1 MEAVLKRVA
10 GDDIELI
17 LPKGAAALDVDVET
31 ERVERV
37 LVNVASYARERMPA
51 GGRLKIDLAPVVA
64 DRRFIAK
71 YPNVRPGDHVL
82 ITVTEVPGAVR
93 SDRAASLPPEQT
105 EARTTPS
112 DKPGVDLGA
121 LLALI
126 GDCGGHL
133 WMAAEPPGNM
143 VLKIHLPR
151 RGSDQGPEAHQAGA
165 RPQRGAMSRWF
176 RH

>member
-1 MEAVLKRVA
+1 
-10 GDDIELI
+10 
-17 LPKGAAALDVDVET
+17 
-31 ERVERV
+31 
-37 LVNVASYARERMPA
+37 
-51 GGRLKIDLAPVVA
+51 
-64 DRRFIAK
+64 
-71 YPNVRPGDHVL
+71 VRPGDHVL
-82 ITVTEVPGAVR
+82 ITVTEVPGAAR
-93 SDRAASLPPEQT
+93 SEHAAGLPPEQIG
-105 EARTTPS
+105 AHTTPS

-151 RGSDQGPEAHQAGA
+151 RGSDTAPETHRAGA
-165 RPQRGAMSRWF
+165 RPERGRVMGRWF